1 MTYFFQRSRNPLPS
15 RCGIPFCWQLPPWSR
30 KETPQIIW
38 KWGQGTRKGTSTNL
52 RNRGTP
58 REFADNLG
66 RGEFILIT
74 IGFISQAVKL
84 DLIYHSTHLPKTT
97 LIYLHLILLNNYL
110 ILFCFFEVDE
120 EVPVLYYCIVHLRW
134 KSDINELIFI
144 INSFILDG
152 WWGRYW
158 L

>member
-1 MTYFFQRSRNPLPS
+1 M
-15 RCGIPFCWQLPPWSR
+15 
-30 KETPQIIW
+30 
-38 KWGQGTRKGTSTNL
+38 
-52 RNRGTP
+52 
-58 REFADNLG
+58 G

-110 ILFCFFEVDE
+110 IFFCFFFEVDE

-134 KSDINELIFI
+134 KSDIDELIFI
-144 INSFILDG
+144 IKSFILG
-152 WWGRYW
+152 G
-158 L
+158 

>member
-15 RCGIPFCWQLPPWSR
+15 RCAIPFCWQLPPWSR

-66 RGEFILIT
+66 RGDFILIT

-84 DLIYHSTHLPKTT
+84 DLIYHSTHLLKTT

-110 ILFCFFEVDE
+110 SFFCFFWVGWGGTGTLL
-120 EVPVLYYCIVHLRW
+120 LYCSSKVEKWYKWTYIYH
-134 KSDINELIFI
+134 
-144 INSFILDG
+144 
-152 WWGRYW
+152 
-158 L
+158 

>member
-15 RCGIPFCWQLPPWSR
+15 RCAIPFCWQLPPWSR

-52 RNRGTP
+52 RNWGAP

-74 IGFISQAVKL
+74 IGFISQAVKM

-97 LIYLHLILLNNYL
+97 LIYLHLILLINYL
-110 ILFCFFEVDE
+110 SFFLVF
-120 EVPVLYYCIVHLRW
+120 LRWMRRYYCIVHLRW
-134 KSDINELIFI
+134 KSDIDELIFI
-144 INSFILDG
+144 IKSFLLGG